1 MKNKNLFLMYGIFQT
16 LTLGLIVFFLLQT
29 TTIGNDTRITLSIL
43 FPLFLL
49 ITEYIIYS
57 K

>member
-1 MKNKNLFLMYGIFQT
+1 MKNKNLFLMYGIFQA

-49 ITEYIIYS
+49 MTEYVIYS